1 MPFRPLYSNSNVLFT
16 WLISRIFSANEQYFS
31 LIINRSTVLSAIAYQ
46 PSEQGNK
53 LLYMNEGSVPY
64 TSGTIF
70 ANVGEAKRA
79 GVKGASFDDC
89 QAF

>member
-1 MPFRPLYSNSNVLFT
+1 M
-16 WLISRIFSANEQYFS
+16 
-31 LIINRSTVLSAIAYQ
+31 AYQ
-46 PSEQGNK
+46 PNEQGNK
-53 LLYMNEGSVPY
+53 LLYMNDSSVPY

-70 ANVGEAKRA
+70 ANAGEAKQA

>member
-1 MPFRPLYSNSNVLFT
+1 M
-16 WLISRIFSANEQYFS
+16 
-31 LIINRSTVLSAIAYQ
+31 AYQ
-46 PSEQGNK
+46 LNEQGNK
-53 LLYMNEGSVPY
+53 LLYMNESSVPY
-64 TSGTIF
+64 TLGTIF